1 MQWCRKSRIT
11 KCLVMKRVRSNRFV
25 LYKGDAPVETQT
37 LSLSY
42 ELVEWSK
49 SIPRIWISHIGQ
61 EVKQMEEAIWTF
73 TVGWLVV
80 MVAISVAYLTIYLG
94 R

>member
-1 MQWCRKSRIT
+1 MYCT
-11 KCLVMKRVRSNRFV
+11 KEMLQFKHRP
-25 LYKGDAPVETQT
+25 Y
-37 LSLSY
+37 SLSY

-80 MVAISVAYLTIYLG
+80 MVAIGVAYLTIYLG